1 MISICYLQ
9 PSNVEAEEDYR
20 QKIVLN
26 HTDQTFP
33 LENLDVNYL
42 TQIKPTIVVELKEKY
57 TETEIYYKDLLKRTS
72 VKDSEID
79 AYLENSSRLVKEYY
93 FKQATTLLSTMGC
106 KEKIFTNDYTSSFL
120 TISEDSLINPIL

>member
-33 LENLDVNYL
+33 LEDLDVNYL
-42 TQIKPTIVVELKEKY
+42 TQIEPNIVVELKEKY
-57 TETEIYYKDLLKRTS
+57 TETETYYKDLLKRES
-72 VKDSEID
+72 VKRLGDRCVFGKLKPFSEGV
-79 AYLENSSRLVKEYY
+79 LL
-93 FKQATTLLSTMGC
+93 QAGYNASVNNGM
-106 KEKIFTNDYTSSFL
+106 
-120 TISEDSLINPIL
+120 